1 MLSLIAWLEEAGERL
16 RKMGRC
22 FFETAPIL
30 GLGRYI
36 LHGYGDD
43 NRLQKKVTERLC
55 YERKDIPMIGWEEWI

>member
-1 MLSLIAWLEEAGERL
+1 M